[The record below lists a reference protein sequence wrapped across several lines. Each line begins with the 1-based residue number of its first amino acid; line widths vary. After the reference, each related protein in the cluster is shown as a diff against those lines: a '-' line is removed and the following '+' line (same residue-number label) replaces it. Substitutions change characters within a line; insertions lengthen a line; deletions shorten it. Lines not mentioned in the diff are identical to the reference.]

1 MAVMELG
8 ADRAAERQ
16 LKVARNLIVD
26 RPDFDSDVLTMLAQ
40 LTHDRGDHVA
50 SDGWFE
56 LALEANPQ
64 NILALNN
71 YAYYLSVRGAKTER
85 AVEMASRVVALSP
98 GNANFEDT
106 YAWAL
111 HRNGDHAE
119 ALTWIEL
126 ALVHEGEHPTATVL
140 EHAGDI
146 LESLGRMDEAKVKWQ
161 AALDAGAESER
172 ILEKLG
178 TE

>member
-1 MAVMELG
+1 M
-8 ADRAAERQ
+8 
-16 LKVARNLIVD
+16 
-26 RPDFDSDVLTMLAQ
+26 
-40 LTHDRGDHVA
+40 
-50 SDGWFE
+50 
-56 LALEANPQ
+56 
-64 NILALNN
+64 
-71 YAYYLSVRGAKTER
+71 
-85 AVEMASRVVALSP
+85 
-98 GNANFEDT
+98 
-106 YAWAL
+106 
-111 HRNGDHAE
+111 
-119 ALTWIEL
+119 